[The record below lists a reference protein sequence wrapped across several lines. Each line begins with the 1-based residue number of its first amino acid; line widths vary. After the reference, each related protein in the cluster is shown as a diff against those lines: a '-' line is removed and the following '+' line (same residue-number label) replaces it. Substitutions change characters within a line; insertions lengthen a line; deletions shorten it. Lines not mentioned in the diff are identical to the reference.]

1 MNKIKYLSTCIVI
14 LIASLSL
21 NAQNISK
28 NAIGLRLAQND
39 GFGAE
44 VSYQRG
50 LSERNRLE
58 FDLGWRDGKH
68 YDGFKLAGL
77 YQWVWNIDA
86 GFNWYVGAG
95 GGLASYRYTEKNNN
109 NNIYYKETYG
119 FAAGDIGIEYNF
131 DFPLLI
137 SLDFRPEI
145 GFGKEYYINDN
156 RLYNNKDLDL
166 DIALGVRYQF

>member
-1 MNKIKYLSTCIVI
+1 MGTCIVI
-14 LIASLSL
+14 FITSLSL

-28 NAIGLRLAQND
+28 NAIGLRLGDNS

-77 YQWVWNIDA
+77 YQWVWNIDG
-86 GFNWYVGAG
+86 GFNWYAGAG
-95 GGLASYRYTEKNNN
+95 GGLGSYRFNDFPNNGNNFPNNGKHYTD
-109 NNIYYKETYG
+109 TFV
-119 FAAGDIGIEYNF
+119 FAAGDIGLEYNF
-131 DFPLLI
+131 DFPLLL

-145 GFGKEYYINDN
+145 GFGDKQYDN
-156 RLYNNKDLDL
+156 NDLDF